1 MHVGS
6 VTLLNKSRLWSFML
20 HSHRQVQSHRPLSS
34 TLFYN
39 HGSHI
44 ILTTVPLHVAA
55 VVSSV
60 CESCISIIHGIHHQP
75 VKHTKHLLN
84 GLEIRVAMAM
94 DT

>member
-1 MHVGS
+1 MITVLIYYGS
-6 VTLLNKSRLWSFML
+6 
-20 HSHRQVQSHRPLSS
+20 
-34 TLFYN
+34 
-39 HGSHI
+39 SHI
-44 ILTTVPLHVAA
+44 LLTTVPLHVAA